1 MAKPRETKR
10 LQEKKPYAFAAVPA
24 KLATRPPIWHDGA
37 AGGLSGELRCELRVL
52 TPTLVGW
59 ERTEAAALDDATR
72 TELGELDPEKPV
84 LYPLRAPDGERPVIL
99 PGDSLKGLLRHEL
112 GALLGA
118 PMERVDERLYSYRPN
133 LSYPDDAQDRVLE
146 PRLAKVLETRE
157 IQVDG
162 KAYRVPRRV
171 QLWGLAER
179 GQQTYYPRTF
189 KGQRIERPAGA
200 HRYRGGMGAGELLAD
215 HLYPQEEKARAARE
229 ARKHVALKGVGMESL
244 SRTVS
249 DAVVA
254 QYEKTLRH
262 YFSKAE
268 GHFSRRHPGVRSAHQ
283 AAGATQQLQRAAGQV
298 FQKDDVIW
306 VEWDVTK
313 NEVVSF
319 GWHYYY
325 RWAYQDTVRTRGR
338 KGDERAELAP
348 TEEERI
354 RETTERHVRPR
365 GLTAVRRLF
374 GYTGDS
380 AGSKDIGKGNYS
392 QLMGRISINSALE
405 LVRGT
410 DKDRFLPPT
419 FLREL
424 GQPRPSAVEHYL
436 QQPQAAT
443 HRNGDDAMLRTYGD
457 LAGHDEPGELAGRKF
472 YLDRKDAYGDKPRW
486 EDRSEENRRE
496 KRSTLALEA
505 SRPHTIFRFTVRF
518 RDLEE
523 DELAAVMLALC
534 PDQFAEVAGGE
545 REDGYCSKLGYARPL
560 GWGSVRITVAELH
573 LLERTISADGS
584 TQLGLRPQIEATA
597 WFAAHSPLLAR
608 GEGPALVTEELLRPW
623 MALHYRNHPL
633 AGDYPTA
640 RLDPED
646 APRPAR
652 PSRGP
657 MAAVKEK
664 ATEEIFTYHTQLRAQ
679 HSRQRRYRRPP
690 R

>member
-1 MAKPRETKR
+1 MARSKEPKR

-24 KLATRPPIWHDGA
+24 KLATRPPVWHDGA
-37 AGGLSGELRCELRVL
+37 ARGLSGELRCELRVL

-72 TELGELDPEKPV
+72 TALGELDPEKPV

-133 LSYPDDAQDRVLE
+133 LAYPDDAQDRALE
-146 PRLAKVLETRE
+146 PRLAKVLEARE

-162 KAYRVPRRV
+162 RAYRVPRRV
-171 QLWGLAER
+171 QLWELAER

-189 KGQRIERPAGA
+189 KGQRMERPADA

-215 HLYPQEEKARAARE
+215 PLYPKEEKAGAARE
-229 ARKHVALKGVGMESL
+229 ARTHVVLKGVARESEHW
-244 SRTVS
+244 TVR
-249 DAVVA
+249 DEVIA

-268 GHFSRRHPGVRSAHQ
+268 GHFSRRHPGVRTAREVAD
-283 AAGATQQLQRAAGQV
+283 AARQLQRAAGQV

-325 RWAYQDTVRTRGR
+325 RWAYQDTVRTRGITG
-338 KGDERAELAP
+338 KARAELAP
-348 TEEERI
+348 TEEERVS
-354 RETTERHVRPR
+354 ETSEPHVRPR

-380 AGSKDIGKGNYS
+380 AGSKNIGKGNYS

-405 LVRGT
+405 IVRGT
-410 DKDRFLPPT
+410 EKDRFLPPT

-436 QQPQAAT
+436 KQPQAAT
-443 HRNGDDAMLRTYGD
+443 HREGDAAMLRTYGD
-457 LAGHDEPGELAGRKF
+457 AAGSDEPGELAGRKF
-472 YLDRKDAYGDKPRW
+472 YLDRKDAYGAAPRW
-486 EDRSEENRRE
+486 EDSSAENRGE

-505 SRPHTIFRFTVRF
+505 SRPNTTFRFTVRF

-534 PDQFAEVAGGE
+534 PDQFAGIVGGE

-573 LLERTISADGS
+573 LLERTISADES
-584 TQLGLRPQIEATA
+584 APLGLRPQGEATA
-597 WFAAHSPLLAR
+597 WFTAHNPLLKR
-608 GEGPALVTEELLRPW
+608 DKGTALVTAELLHPW
-623 MALHYRNHPL
+623 MALHFRNHPK

-640 RLDPED
+640 MLEPED
-646 APRPAR
+646 APRAMR
-652 PSRGP
+652 PPRGT
-657 MAAVKEK
+657 MAAVKERS
-664 ATEEIFTYHTQLRAQ
+664 TEEIFTYHTQLRAQ
-679 HSRQRRYRRPP
+679 HSRQRRYRRAG